1 MTKSKPKAGIIMKC
15 EIVAVG
21 TELLLGNIVNTNAQ
35 YLSQKLADL
44 GIDVY
49 YHVAVG
55 DNLKRLSDTI
65 KEGLLRSDLIIT
77 SGGLGPTVDDLT
89 KEGVADALGLRLL
102 PDGASIR
109 KIEAMFKAMG
119 RTMTENNIKQ
129 GYIPEGAEILENDN
143 GTAPGVLIEK
153 DGKTVI
159 MLPGPPKELYPMFED
174 KVLPYLRTKTAS
186 TIRSRML
193 RVIGVGESAAED
205 MLKDIFREQTNP
217 TIAPYAK
224 EGEVHLR
231 ITAKADSAEEAGRM
245 LDKMESSVRDILG
258 ENIYGYDEETLE
270 EVVVKLLQERKLT
283 LSLAE
288 SCTGG
293 LVANRLT
300 DVPGASE
307 NLMCGVVSYS
317 NASKMKLLGVKEE
330 TLREYGA
337 VSSQTAEQMAEGVRR
352 ILNTDIGVS
361 VTGIAGPGGGSME
374 KPVGLCY
381 IGIAFGDGT
390 EVHKLNF
397 TGNRKRIKWNTSN
410 RALDLLRR
418 KLLATK

>member
-1 MTKSKPKAGIIMKC
+1 MKC

-49 YHVAVG
+49 YQLAVG
-55 DNLKRLSDTI
+55 DNLQRLSDTI
-65 KEGLLRSDLIIT
+65 KASLERSDLVIT

-89 KEGVADALGLRLL
+89 KEGVSDALGLKLL
-102 PDGASIR
+102 PDEACIR
-109 KIEAMFKAMG
+109 KIEGMFKAIG
-119 RTMTENNIKQ
+119 RPMTENNIKQ
-129 GYIPEGAEILENDN
+129 GYIPEGARILENDN

-153 DGKTVI
+153 NGKIVI

-174 KVLPYLRTKTAS
+174 KVVPYLKTKVHS

-205 MLKDIFREQTNP
+205 MLKEIFKTQTNP

-224 EGEVHLR
+224 DGEVHLR
-231 ITAKADSAEEAGRM
+231 ITAKTDTIEKADQ
-245 LDKMESSVRDILG
+245 LIDQMEKRVQSKLG

-270 EVVVKLLQERKLT
+270 SVVLKLLQQKKMT

-293 LVANRLT
+293 LIASRLT
-300 DVPGASE
+300 DVPGASAS
-307 NLMCGVVSYS
+307 LMCGVVSYS
-317 NASKMKLLGVKEE
+317 NESKIKLLGVKEE
-330 TLREYGA
+330 TIRNYGA
-337 VSSQTAEQMAEGVRR
+337 VSSQTAEEMAVGAKR
-352 ILNTDIGVS
+352 ISGTDIGVS
-361 VTGIAGPGGGSME
+361 ITGIAGPDGGSTE

-381 IGIAFGDGT
+381 IGIAIGNAVKAQKFMF
-390 EVHKLNF
+390 N
-397 TGNRKRIKWNTSN
+397 GNRKKIKWNASSRT
-410 RALDLLRR
+410 LDIIRRELLQP
-418 KLLATK
+418 KNK

>member
-1 MTKSKPKAGIIMKC
+1 MKC
-15 EIVAVG
+15 EIIAVG

-55 DNLKRLSDTI
+55 DNLQRLSGTI

-102 PDGASIR
+102 PDEATIR
-109 KIEAMFKAMG
+109 RIEGMFKAMG
-119 RTMTENNIKQ
+119 RIMTENNVKQ
-129 GYIPEGAEILENDN
+129 GYIPEGAAILENDN
-143 GTAPGVLIEK
+143 GTAPGVLVEK
-153 DGKTVI
+153 GGKLVI

-174 KVLPYLRTKTAS
+174 KVLPFLRTKVNS

-205 MLKDIFREQTNP
+205 MLKDIFNTQTNP

-224 EGEVHLR
+224 DGEVHLR
-231 ITAKADSAEEAGRM
+231 ITAKADKAEEAEIMIDG
-245 LDKMESSVRDILG
+245 MESRVREILG

-270 EVVVKLLQERKLT
+270 EVVVKLLQQGNLT
-283 LSLAE
+283 LALAE

-293 LVANRLT
+293 LVANRIT

-307 NLMCGVVSYS
+307 NLMYGVVSYS
-317 NASKMKLLGVKEE
+317 NEAKMKLLGVKEE
-330 TLREYGA
+330 TLKDHGA
-337 VSSQTAEQMAEGVRR
+337 VSSQTAEQMALGVRK

-361 VTGIAGPGGGSME
+361 ITGIAGPGGGSKE

-381 IGIAFGDGT
+381 IGIAFREAV

-397 TGNRKRIKWNTSN
+397 TGNRKRIKWNTSS

-418 KLLATK
+418 KLLEKNKK